1 MNKQQFISEIQRAAS
16 IIASAMYD
24 AFACRDLR
32 QMQLPFPKEEEAPKP
47 EAKPVEKA
55 DEKPEAPA
63 DFKKRYSPRA
73 DVVRVADLAVRLKVP
88 NADVRSLLRDMN
100 ITIHKDPKRGRIIS
114 ASSAILAEK
123 YFRQIQGGQT
133 K

>member
-32 QMQLPFPKEEEAPKP
+32 QMQLPFPKEEEASKP

-55 DEKPEAPA
+55 EAPA
-63 DFKKRYSPRA
+63 DYKKRYSPRGE
-73 DVVRVADLAVRLKVP
+73 VVRVADLAVRLKVP
-88 NADVRSLLRDMN
+88 NANVRSLLRDMN
-100 ITIHKDPKRGRIIS
+100 ITIHKDPKRGRVVS
-114 ASSAILAEK
+114 VANAILAEK
-123 YFRQIQGGQT
+123 YFKQIQGGQT